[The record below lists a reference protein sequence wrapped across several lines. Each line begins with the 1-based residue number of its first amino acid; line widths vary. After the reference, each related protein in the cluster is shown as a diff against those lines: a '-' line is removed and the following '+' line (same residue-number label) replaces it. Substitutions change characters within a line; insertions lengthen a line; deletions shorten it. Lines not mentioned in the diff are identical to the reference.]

1 MKVTGGRA
9 GHDYK
14 NPVGRMPRGRSPFTK
29 RQKEQTRQQRQ
40 RDKAERKNLRKQD
53 QPASDSVDEAV
64 ARIAPPLV
72 NSRNRVAADFL
83 RIDSEVALTFSGIAL
98 AATDE
103 TTKRRTT
110 LAALTAYNSI
120 ARLRGNI
127 ELTVAERDKLDANLQ
142 RVKTELQSL
151 GQIL

>member
-1 MKVTGGRA
+1 MA
-9 GHDYK
+9 D
-14 NPVGRMPRGRSPFTK
+14 
-29 RQKEQTRQQRQ
+29 
-40 RDKAERKNLRKQD
+40 
-53 QPASDSVDEAV
+53 

-72 NSRNRVAADFL
+72 NSANSVAADFL

-103 TTKRRTT
+103 TTKTRTT
-110 LAALTAYNSI
+110 LVALKAYNTI

-151 GQIL
+151 CQIL

>member
-1 MKVTGGRA
+1 M
-9 GHDYK
+9 
-14 NPVGRMPRGRSPFTK
+14 
-29 RQKEQTRQQRQ
+29 
-40 RDKAERKNLRKQD
+40 
-53 QPASDSVDEAV
+53 AV

-72 NSRNRVAADFL
+72 NSTNRVAADFL
-83 RIDSEVALTFSGIAL
+83 RIDSEVALTFLGIAL

-127 ELTVAERDKLDANLQ
+127 ELTVAERDGRQPATSED
-142 RVKTELQSL
+142 
-151 GQIL
+151 

>member
-1 MKVTGGRA
+1 M
-9 GHDYK
+9 
-14 NPVGRMPRGRSPFTK
+14 
-29 RQKEQTRQQRQ
+29 
-40 RDKAERKNLRKQD
+40 
-53 QPASDSVDEAV
+53 AV
-64 ARIAPPLV
+64 ARVPLQMV
-72 NSRNRVAADFL
+72 DLTNSVGADFL

-103 TTKRRTT
+103 TTKTRTT
-110 LAALTAYNSI
+110 LVALKAYNTI
-120 ARLRGNI
+120 ARLRGNL

>member
-1 MKVTGGRA
+1 M
-9 GHDYK
+9 
-14 NPVGRMPRGRSPFTK
+14 
-29 RQKEQTRQQRQ
+29 
-40 RDKAERKNLRKQD
+40 
-53 QPASDSVDEAV
+53 AV

-72 NSRNRVAADFL
+72 NSTNRVAADFL

-103 TTKRRTT
+103 TTKTRTT
-110 LAALTAYNSI
+110 LVALKAYNTI